1 MHSGDRE
8 GKGGKQEGGAAASR
22 WFNEKHNRN
31 SKLIANYALNE
42 FHSAKLYLRQGQT
55 EICG

>member
-1 MHSGDRE
+1 MDSE
-8 GKGGKQEGGAAASR
+8 GRGGKEAAASR

-42 FHSAKLYLRQGQT
+42 FHSAKLYLAARPD
-55 EICG
+55 